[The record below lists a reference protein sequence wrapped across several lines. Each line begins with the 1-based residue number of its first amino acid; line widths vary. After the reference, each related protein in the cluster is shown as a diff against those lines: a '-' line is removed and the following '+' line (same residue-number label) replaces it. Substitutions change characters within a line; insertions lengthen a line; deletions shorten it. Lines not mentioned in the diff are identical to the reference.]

1 MRPCSGR
8 ATIEKKVLRQGISA
22 AANDCFSP
30 PGLSREGTF
39 SKGFSPLSS
48 AQNLHLRKQI
58 VFFNLFEIVFT
69 PREKCN
75 IIFMFD

>member
-8 ATIEKKVLRQGISA
+8 ATVEKKVLRQGILT

-30 PGLSREGTF
+30 PGLSGGGTF
-39 SKGFSPLSS
+39 LNGFSPLSS

-58 VFFNLFEIVFT
+58 VFFNFFEIVFT
-69 PREKCN
+69 PREKL
-75 IIFMFD
+75 